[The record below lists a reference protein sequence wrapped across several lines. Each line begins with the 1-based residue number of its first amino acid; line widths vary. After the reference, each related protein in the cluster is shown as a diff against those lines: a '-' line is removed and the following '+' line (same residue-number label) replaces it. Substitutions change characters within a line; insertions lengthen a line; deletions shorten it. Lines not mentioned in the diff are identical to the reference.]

1 MKNKNRIPFEII
13 ENVVE
18 EEPEATYN
26 VLCHYR
32 N

>member
-13 ENVVE
+13 EKMVE
-18 EEPEATYN
+18 GEPEAICN
-26 VLCHYR
+26 VICHYR